1 MKKLLTTA
9 TILICFIANS
19 QCEKK
24 TIEKEDYLYEGCI
37 NYEGKP
43 DGDGFEYRKIEGQV
57 QEKTGVF
64 KNGHFIKGVFI
75 TKFKNGDIRTVNYL
89 DYENKKLSNEKYEFS
104 NGNKKVTTYKSGNK
118 VKEIES
124 RGPGDLEG
132 LVIETIYLENK
143 TIEIKNIEN
152 NRVPEDIIGV
162 NAYIDINLE
171 ETNNQFRIPIKFPT
185 KDGKSLAVSIQF
197 DTGAQDLL
205 IGNKLYQELLK
216 KCEVVDLNVKSK
228 GLGVGG
234 EFEFKYIQIKEIKI
248 GDYLIKN
255 VVAMVP
261 DKDKSGEYINDMLI
275 GIGFLKK
282 FKEVKWSLNN
292 SKMRFFK

>member
-1 MKKLLTTA
+1 M
-9 TILICFIANS
+9 
-19 QCEKK
+19 
-24 TIEKEDYLYEGCI
+24 
-37 NYEGKP
+37 
-43 DGDGFEYRKIEGQV
+43 
-57 QEKTGVF
+57 
-64 KNGHFIKGVFI
+64 
-75 TKFKNGDIRTVNYL
+75 
-89 DYENKKLSNEKYEFS
+89 
-104 NGNKKVTTYKSGNK
+104 
-118 VKEIES
+118 
-124 RGPGDLEG
+124 
-132 LVIETIYLENK
+132 VIETIYLENK
-143 TIEIKNIEN
+143 TIEIKNIDN

-216 KCEVVDLNVKSK
+216 KCEVVDLNVKIK
-228 GLGVGG
+228 CLGVGG
-234 EFEFKYIQIKEIKI
+234 EFECKYIQIKEIKI

-255 VVAMVP
+255 VVAIVP
-261 DKDKSGEYINDMLI
+261 DKDQSGEYINNMLI

>member
-1 MKKLLTTA
+1 MKKVLTTA

-19 QCEKK
+19 QCEKE
-24 TIEKEDYLYEGCI
+24 TIEKEDYLYKGCI

-43 DGDGFEYRKIEGQV
+43 DGDGFEYQKIDGQE

-64 KNGHFIKGVFI
+64 KHGHFIKGVFI
-75 TKFKNGDIRTVNYL
+75 TKFKNGDILTENYL
-89 DYENKKLSNEKYEFS
+89 DYENKKLSNEKYEDL
-104 NGNKKVTTYKSGNK
+104 NGNKKVTTYKAGNK

-124 RGPGDLEG
+124 HGPGDLEG

-143 TIEIKNIEN
+143 TIEIKNIDN

-216 KCEVVDLNVKSK
+216 KCEVVDLNVKIK
-228 GLGVGG
+228 CLGVGG
-234 EFEFKYIQIKEIKI
+234 EFECKYIQIKEIKI

-255 VVAMVP
+255 VVAIVP
-261 DKDKSGEYINDMLI
+261 DKDQSGEYINNMLI